1 MKLSDFLEKNLINS
15 NKAND
20 LVSGF
25 IKELQNHL
33 ENNELNIQDG
43 SKFVATDINDEEV
56 TLVDISNGNELKT
69 SNFEKND
76 LINLDLGSNIIFE
89 NNKFTLTDEKFEITN
104 LDAKAKLDD
113 LYFNLEEEE
122 GSLFS
127 VKKIDDDK
135 IYLTN
140 VEEGGYFSIPRERYP
155 DLNVGNV
162 LKKENGKY
170 NLES

>member
-15 NKAND
+15 TKTND

-33 ENNELNIQDG
+33 EKNNLNIGNG
-43 SKFVATDINDEEV
+43 SKFVVSDINDDIV
-56 TLVDISNGNELKT
+56 SLIDISNGNEIKT
-69 SNFEKND
+69 SNFTKDD
-76 LINLDLGSNIIFE
+76 LNNIDLGANIIFE
-89 NNKFTLTDEKFEITN
+89 NNKFVITDEKFEITN

-113 LYFNLEEEE
+113 LYFNLEDEE

-140 VEEGGYFSIPRERYP
+140 TQEGGYFSISKEKYP
-155 DLNVGNV
+155 EFKVGDI
-162 LKKENGKY
+162 LRKENGKY
-170 NLES
+170 NLEQ

>member
-15 NKAND
+15 IKAND

-33 ENNELNIQDG
+33 ENSELNIRDG
-43 SKFVATDINDEEV
+43 SKFVVSDINDEEV
-56 TLVDISNGNELKT
+56 TLIDISNGNEIKT
-69 SNFEKND
+69 SNFDKDN
-76 LINLDLGSNIIFE
+76 LINLDLGLNVIFE

-104 LDAKAKLDD
+104 IAAKAKLDD

-122 GSLFS
+122 GSLFL

-140 VEEGGYFSIPRERYP
+140 AQEGGYFSVPKERYP
-155 DLNVGNV
+155 DFKVGDV

-170 NLES
+170 NLEK

>member
-15 NKAND
+15 TKAND

-33 ENNELNIQDG
+33 EKNNLNNGNG
-43 SKFVATDINDEEV
+43 SKFVVSDINDDIV
-56 TLVDISNGNELKT
+56 SLIDISNGNEIKT
-69 SNFEKND
+69 SNFTKDD
-76 LINLDLGSNIIFE
+76 LNNIDLGANIIFE
-89 NNKFTLTDEKFEITN
+89 NNKFVITDEKFEITN

-113 LYFNLEEEE
+113 LYFNLEDEE

-140 VEEGGYFSIPRERYP
+140 TQEGGYFSISKEKYP
-155 DLNVGNV
+155 EFKVGDI
-162 LKKENGKY
+162 LRKENGKY
-170 NLES
+170 NLEQ

>member
-15 NKAND
+15 TKAND

-33 ENNELNIQDG
+33 EKNNLNIGNG
-43 SKFVATDINDEEV
+43 SKFVVSDINDDIV
-56 TLVDISNGNELKT
+56 SLIDISNGNEIKT
-69 SNFEKND
+69 SNFTKDD
-76 LINLDLGSNIIFE
+76 LNNIDLGSNIIFE
-89 NNKFTLTDEKFEITN
+89 NNKFVITDEKFEITN

-113 LYFNLEEEE
+113 LYFNLEDEE

-140 VEEGGYFSIPRERYP
+140 TQEGGYFSISKEKYP
-155 DLNVGNV
+155 EFKVGDI
-162 LKKENGKY
+162 LRKENGKY
-170 NLES
+170 NLEQ

>member
-15 NKAND
+15 TKAND

-33 ENNELNIQDG
+33 EKNNLNIGNG
-43 SKFVATDINDEEV
+43 SKFVVSDINDDIV
-56 TLVDISNGNELKT
+56 SLIDISNGNEIKT
-69 SNFEKND
+69 SNFTKDD
-76 LINLDLGSNIIFE
+76 LNNIDLGANIIFE
-89 NNKFTLTDEKFEITN
+89 NNKFFITDEKFEITN

-113 LYFNLEEEE
+113 LYFNLEDEE

-140 VEEGGYFSIPRERYP
+140 TQEGGYFSISKEKYP
-155 DLNVGNV
+155 EFKVGYI
-162 LKKENGKY
+162 LRKENGKY
-170 NLES
+170 NL

>member
-15 NKAND
+15 TKAND

-33 ENNELNIQDG
+33 EKNNLNIGNG
-43 SKFVATDINDEEV
+43 SKFVVSDINDDIV
-56 TLVDISNGNELKT
+56 SLIDISNGNEIKT
-69 SNFEKND
+69 SNFTKDD
-76 LINLDLGSNIIFE
+76 LNNIDLGANIIFE
-89 NNKFTLTDEKFEITN
+89 NNKFVITDEKFEITN

-113 LYFNLEEEE
+113 LYFNLEDEE

-140 VEEGGYFSIPRERYP
+140 TQEGGYFSISKEKYP
-155 DLNVGNV
+155 EFKVGDI
-162 LKKENGKY
+162 LRKENGKY
-170 NLES
+170 NLEQ